1 MQFGLMALFLPGVI
15 NSASSSIQVSTTY
28 QHFYGTNW
36 IINTFAGLLVYW
48 LLYLAFPCK
57 ETLVV
62 AGESNVLDGKV
73 PEEKIVEEIHIKAD
87 DEKV

>member
-1 MQFGLMALFLPGVI
+1 MQFGLMALFLPSVI
-15 NSASSSIQVSTTY
+15 NSASPSIHVSTTY
-28 QHFYGTNW
+28 QQFYGTNW
-36 IINTFAGLLVYW
+36 IVNTFAGLSVHW

-62 AGESNVLDGKV
+62 AGESNVLDVKV
-73 PEEKIVEEIHIKAD
+73 PEEKIVEDIHIKAD